1 MKLNTEIN
9 CIIGSEYE
17 HLYKWQYPS
26 LEERASSE
34 KVNGACSNVSL
45 FLENELLELIEQC
58 QYASQTE
65 SPQNCQMSVRTN
77 ILCLQNG
84 WRGTKTSFY

>member
-65 SPQNCQMSVRTN
+65 SPPELSDECKDEHPLSPEWVA
-77 ILCLQNG
+77 
-84 WRGTKTSFY
+84 WD